1 MVVFFDIDGTLV
13 DDRTHILPQSAV
25 EAVAKLR
32 ENGHIPVVNTGRPY
46 AHIDSRVRD
55 MAFAGWICGCGMEI
69 RYEDQWIYRTAPD
82 ADLCRLT
89 RDTVRDCGM
98 QVLYEAADRAILTDG
113 EYSVHPGGLRELQ
126 RLEADGTEI
135 RPLGEEPEFLKF
147 ITFDWPG
154 CRHEEFKER
163 LAPWYTC
170 IERGRGLLEVMP
182 KACSKADGMAR
193 LLARVGRAD
202 TLAIGDSTNDL
213 PMFRHADHTVCMGGG
228 MEEAKAA
235 AEYVTGTVLEDGIRQ
250 ALQHFGL
257 I

>member
-1 MVVFFDIDGTLV
+1 MVVFFDIDGTLT
-13 DDRTHILPQSAV
+13 DDTTHILPQSAV
-25 EAVAKLR
+25 EAVARLR

-46 AHIDSRVRD
+46 AHIDPRVKA
-55 MAFAGWICGCGMEI
+55 MAFGGWICGCGMEVS
-69 RYEDQWIYRTAPD
+69 YEGRWIYRTAPD
-82 ADLCRLT
+82 AALCRLT

-113 EYSVHPGGLRELQ
+113 AYSVHPGGLQELK

-154 CRHEEFKER
+154 CRHAEFKER
-163 LAPWYTC
+163 LAPWFTC
-170 IERGRGLLEVMP
+170 IERGGGILEVMP
-182 KACSKADGMAR
+182 KECSKAGGMAM
-193 LLARVGRAD
+193 LLEAAGNQD

-213 PMFRHADHTVCMGGG
+213 PMFRAANHTVCMGNG